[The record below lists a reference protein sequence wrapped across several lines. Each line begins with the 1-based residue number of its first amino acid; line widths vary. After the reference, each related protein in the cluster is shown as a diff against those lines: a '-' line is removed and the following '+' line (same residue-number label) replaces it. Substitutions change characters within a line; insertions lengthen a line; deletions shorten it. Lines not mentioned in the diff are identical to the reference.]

1 MDLSAT
7 QEIPDLEVTDIR
19 RRRDGL
25 FLICSH
31 GETALSLTE
40 RQMKIVLAVCSEDS
54 GDEIRSGLRDIVF
67 RRPRMKLKHPAKKIY
82 RMCQA
87 SEIDPYR
94 VGDAIRIKPD
104 ALDDI
109 KQPAA
114 RRVAKWV

>member
-1 MDLSAT
+1 MMDTTLALYRRF
-7 QEIPDLEVTDIR
+7 EAVTGDPVAA
-19 RRRDGL
+19 
-25 FLICSH
+25 SN
-31 GETALSLTE
+31 LTLAHAML
-40 RQMKIVLAVCSEDS
+40 QQQASVLTVPEAAARLKVSE
-54 GDEIRSGLRDIVF
+54 
-67 RRPRMKLKHPAKKIY
+67 KKIY

-87 SEIDPYR
+87 GEIDHYR

>member
-1 MDLSAT
+1 MDTTLALYRRF
-7 QEIPDLEVTDIR
+7 EAVTGDPVAA
-19 RRRDGL
+19 
-25 FLICSH
+25 SN
-31 GETALSLTE
+31 LTLAHAML
-40 RQMKIVLAVCSEDS
+40 QQQASVLTVPEAAARLKVSE
-54 GDEIRSGLRDIVF
+54 
-67 RRPRMKLKHPAKKIY
+67 KKIY

-87 SEIDPYR
+87 GEIDHYH

>member
-1 MDLSAT
+1 MLQQQASV
-7 QEIPDLEVTDIR
+7 L
-19 RRRDGL
+19 
-25 FLICSH
+25 
-31 GETALSLTE
+31 TAAQAASRLNVST
-40 RQMKIVLAVCSEDS
+40 
-54 GDEIRSGLRDIVF
+54 
-67 RRPRMKLKHPAKKIY
+67 KKIY

-87 SEIDPYR
+87 GEIDHYR

>member
-1 MDLSAT
+1 MDTTLT
-7 QEIPDLEVTDIR
+7 LYR
-19 RRRDGL
+19 R
-25 FLICSH
+25 FEA
-31 GETALSLTE
+31 ETGDPVAASNLTLAHAML
-40 RQMKIVLAVCSEDS
+40 QQQASVLTVPEAAARLKVSE
-54 GDEIRSGLRDIVF
+54 
-67 RRPRMKLKHPAKKIY
+67 KKIY

-87 SEIDPYR
+87 GEIDHYR

>member
-1 MDLSAT
+1 MMDTTLALYKRF
-7 QEIPDLEVTDIR
+7 EAVTEDPVAA
-19 RRRDGL
+19 
-25 FLICSH
+25 SN
-31 GETALSLTE
+31 LTLAHAML
-40 RQMKIVLAVCSEDS
+40 QQQASVLTVPEAAARLKVSE
-54 GDEIRSGLRDIVF
+54 
-67 RRPRMKLKHPAKKIY
+67 KKIY

-87 SEIDPYR
+87 GEIDHYR